1 MRLGEAPDMSL
12 PVLLSVRKV
21 PGGAT
26 PSQQEAAV
34 SAVPPGPPSLPTAA
48 ASAPSS
54 SKKRSFFRI
63 FHRSATLLF
72 QGQIYTYESLRDEAF
87 TEIKLSHSLIGPKKY
102 SEDTVAGGCRT
113 GNGKTGRMDH
123 TGTSHPL
130 LHFMCYIDHINIV
143 SSCLKDEYSVV

>member
-87 TEIKLSHSLIGPKKY
+87 TEIKLSHSLIGPK
-102 SEDTVAGGCRT
+102 STVRIRWPVVVAQEMEKRAEWTTLAHPTHYAISCV
-113 GNGKTGRMDH
+113 
-123 TGTSHPL
+123 TSTT
-130 LHFMCYIDHINIV
+130 
-143 SSCLKDEYSVV
+143 